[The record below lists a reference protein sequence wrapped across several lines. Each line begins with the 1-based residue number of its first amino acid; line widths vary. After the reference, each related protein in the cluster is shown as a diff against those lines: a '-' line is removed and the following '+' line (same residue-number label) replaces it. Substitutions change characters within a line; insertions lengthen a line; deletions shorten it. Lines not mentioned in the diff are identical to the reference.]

1 MSIFLL
7 SIILVGCLNDGDSTN
22 KETKSSD
29 PVNEETKASDPL
41 NEETKAS
48 DPTNEE
54 MYEFDAT
61 VIEANVGLLVI
72 PVAGS
77 SELSS
82 SDKISV
88 SIKVSEEQKDQSA
101 ESMEFYPGD
110 LVRITY
116 DGMIAESYPAQI
128 NKASK
133 VEKIGR
139 NLLIDAYKVMIDD
152 IYQEDS
158 ALNDQISIIAF
169 DTLDWTNLSN
179 AEIEILI
186 SILEE
191 EYKMDIVEA
200 TRDELYEMGLIDKE
214 GLYFKDG
221 IMIEL
226 TDIQYNDKS
235 NELTATISKWRS
247 GDGAIG
253 WDVKAIYIDNK
264 WSIERDNFWI
274 S

>member
-1 MSIFLL
+1 MKKKLYLIISIFLL
-7 SIILVGCLNDGDSTN
+7 SIILVGCLNDEDSTN
-22 KETKSSD
+22 KETK
-29 PVNEETKASDPL
+29 ASDPL
-41 NEETKAS
+41 TEETKGPN
-48 DPTNEE
+48 PTGEE
-54 MYEFDAT
+54 MQVFDAT
-61 VIEANVGLLVI
+61 VIEANVGLLVT

-101 ESMEFYPGD
+101 ESIELYPGD

-133 VEKIGR
+133 IEKIGR

-158 ALNDQISIIAF
+158 ALNDQINIIVF
-169 DTLDWTNLSN
+169 DTLEWTNLSN
-179 AEIEILI
+179 AEIEVLI
-186 SILEE
+186 NILEE
-191 EYKMDIVEA
+191 EYEMDIVEA
-200 TRDELYEMGLIDKE
+200 NRDELYEMGLIDKDD
-214 GLYFKDG
+214 LYFKDG
-221 IMIEL
+221 IIIEL
-226 TDIQYNDKS
+226 TDIQFNDKS

-264 WSIERDNFWI
+264 WSIDHDNSWI